1 MASMNV
7 RSGDTVEVI
16 VGGIEN
22 RGKRGKV
29 TAAYPEEGTVIVEG
43 LNLVTK
49 HKKPR
54 SAQEQGGKVER
65 PRAIDVSNVMLVCP
79 KCGKTT
85 RVSHV
90 LGDHGK
96 YLRACKKCG
105 AVIDVK
111 EERKATKTTAKTTAK
126 KATTAKKTTTRK
138 KTTKTEE

>member
-7 RSGDTVEVI
+7 RSGDTVEII
-16 VGGIEN
+16 VGDVEN
-22 RGKRGKV
+22 RGKRGKIV
-29 TAAYPEEGTVIVEG
+29 VADPKSNRVIVEN

-49 HKKPR
+49 HRKPR

-65 PRAIDVSNVMLVCP
+65 PRMIDVSNVALVCP

-85 RVSHV
+85 RVAHV
-90 LGDHGK
+90 LGENGK

-111 EERKATKTTAKTTAK
+111 AEKKQTKTAAK
-126 KATTAKKTTTRK
+126 KATTAKKSTK
-138 KTTKTEE
+138 KSKALS

>member
-1 MASMNV
+1 MASMNI
-7 RSGDTVEVI
+7 RSGDTVEI
-16 VGGIEN
+16 VVGDVTN
-22 RGKRGKV
+22 FGKRGKV
-29 TAAYPEEGTVIVEG
+29 TVVNPKEGTVVVEG

-54 SAQEQGGKVER
+54 SAQEQGGKVEQ

-85 RVSHV
+85 RVAHV

-105 AVIDVK
+105 ATIDVK
-111 EERKATKTTAKTTAK
+111 EEKKATKKAVKAK
-126 KATTAKKTTTRK
+126 KAAKKAD
-138 KTTKTEE
+138 TEE

>member
-1 MASMNV
+1 MTNMNV
-7 RSGDTVEVI
+7 RSGDTVEIV
-16 VGGIEN
+16 VGGVEN

-29 TAAYPEEGTVIVEG
+29 TVVNPQDGTVVVEG

-54 SAQEQGGKVER
+54 NAQEQGGKVQM
-65 PRAIDVSNVMLVCP
+65 PRAIDVSNVALVCP

-85 RVSHV
+85 RVAHV

-105 AVIDVK
+105 ATIDVK
-111 EERKATKTTAKTTAK
+111 EEKKAIKKSAKTAK
-126 KATTAKKTTTRK
+126 AKKTATK
-138 KTTKTEE
+138 KTADKTEE

>member
-7 RSGDTVEVI
+7 RSGDTVEII
-16 VGGIEN
+16 VGGVEDY
-22 RGKRGKV
+22 GKRGKV
-29 TAAYPEEGTVIVEG
+29 IVADPKTGRVIVEN
-43 LNLVTK
+43 LNMVTK

-85 RVSHV
+85 RVAHV

-96 YLRACKKCG
+96 YVRSCKKCG
-105 AVIDVK
+105 AKIDVK
-111 EERKATKTTAKTTAK
+111 EEKKQVK
-126 KATTAKKTTTRK
+126 KAAAKSSASKSSSK
-138 KTTKTEE
+138 KSTKAAQAATEE